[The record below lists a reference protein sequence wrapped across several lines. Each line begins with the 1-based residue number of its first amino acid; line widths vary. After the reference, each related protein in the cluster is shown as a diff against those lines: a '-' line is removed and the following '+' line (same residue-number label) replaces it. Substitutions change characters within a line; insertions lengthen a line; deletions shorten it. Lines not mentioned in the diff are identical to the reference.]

1 MLRVSRTSSRGR
13 TPVGPVFHDQAKLL
27 RRNDTD
33 SSSAS
38 VDRALSFLAAFA
50 ANVLKLHEM
59 IPKLDPP
66 SESPERPAA
75 DAGAPREGPSAAL
88 DGRTD
93 TSAGSKR
100 PRPAEGSSFP
110 DLDDR
115 SAPRMVAFN
124 AASSTAG
131 GSAEFRAGADKV
143 ALSDGGSG
151 SWNRDCRN
159 GEPVSTLATSA
170 ALAVRQARAFKS
182 PLGVAKDPLL
192 GRAGEDGHEGGA
204 PGAASSKR
212 WLHARPP
219 VPGAHAAPR
228 VRRPPAP
235 TRRRYALPRARRPL
249 LPGPRGPRQGEPS
262 PVLLRR

>member
-1 MLRVSRTSSRGR
+1 M
-13 TPVGPVFHDQAKLL
+13 
-27 RRNDTD
+27 
-33 SSSAS
+33 
-38 VDRALSFLAAFA
+38 DRALSFLAAFA

-170 ALAVRQARAFKS
+170 ALAVRRARAFTF
-182 PLGVAKDPLL
+182 GCC
-192 GRAGEDGHEGGA
+192 E
-204 PGAASSKR
+204 
-212 WLHARPP
+212 RPP
-219 VPGAHAAPR
+219 QSSERSGAVRAVPQGPA
-228 VRRPPAP
+228 VRSDPTPPS
-235 TRRRYALPRARRPL
+235 
-249 LPGPRGPRQGEPS
+249 RGWGDG
-262 PVLLRR
+262 